1 MQEDNF
7 YINDEGLLVFT
18 EKFHLERGFCCG
30 RGCKHCP
37 YEYEN
42 VPEVKRAK
50 LLAARKSNEENTGR

>member
-50 LLAARKSNEENTGR
+50 LLAARKANEENTGR

>member
-18 EKFHLERGFCCG
+18 EKFHRERGFCCG

-50 LLAARKSNEENTGR
+50 LLAARKANEENRGR